1 MRPYGESGLIKKML
15 VGVLVLAL
23 TLIGYRVLLVG
34 DVNAQV
40 AAELHANPQ
49 GDRAQ
54 KSMLV
59 TLADGREYPV
69 NFLQKDNTLYVGI
82 DGLWWREF
90 SGDGQLVSL
99 LLKGRSLEG
108 QAKVVLD
115 DRELRNRIFAELRPK
130 WPKWLPAWL
139 NGKLV
144 VIELHSAEV
153 PTSS

>member
-15 VGVLVLAL
+15 IGVLVLAL

-40 AAELHANPQ
+40 AAELRANPQ

-130 WPKWLPAWL
+130 WPKLLPAWL

>member
-49 GDRAQ
+49 GGRAQ

-90 SGDGQLVSL
+90 SGDGQLV
-99 LLKGRSLEG
+99 
-108 QAKVVLD
+108 
-115 DRELRNRIFAELRPK
+115 
-130 WPKWLPAWL
+130 
-139 NGKLV
+139 
-144 VIELHSAEV
+144 
-153 PTSS
+153 